1 MDDRCSLLILQIVF
15 RRPSVTGDSMK
26 EVLENVARHAL
37 AVLLVF
43 IFLVSVFVSLTN
55 PESYFFGEKL
65 SGEKAIIHLLAG
77 GITGMAIAYLLFKK
91 KSGGEI
97 LSAFYFAYFSIET
110 LIANLSLGFGLLP
123 SPLFTTGLA
132 ISTVLLVFRKVK

>member
-1 MDDRCSLLILQIVF
+1 MR
-15 RRPSVTGDSMK
+15 
-26 EVLENVARHAL
+26 EALEKVARHAL
-37 AVLLVF
+37 TALLVLSF
-43 IFLVSVFVSLTN
+43 LFSVLVSLVN

-65 SGEKAIIHLLAG
+65 SGQKAIIHLLTE

-132 ISTVLLVFRKVK
+132 ISTALLVLRKVK

>member
-1 MDDRCSLLILQIVF
+1 VS
-15 RRPSVTGDSMK
+15 PSVAGDSMR
-26 EVLENVARHAL
+26 EALEKVARHAL
-37 AVLLVF
+37 TALLVLSF
-43 IFLVSVFVSLTN
+43 LFSVLVSLVN

-65 SGEKAIIHLLAG
+65 SGQKAIIHLLAG
-77 GITGMAIAYLLFKK
+77 GISGIAIAYLLFKK
-91 KSGGEI
+91 KSVGEV
-97 LSAFYFAYFSIET
+97 LSTFYFAYFSIET